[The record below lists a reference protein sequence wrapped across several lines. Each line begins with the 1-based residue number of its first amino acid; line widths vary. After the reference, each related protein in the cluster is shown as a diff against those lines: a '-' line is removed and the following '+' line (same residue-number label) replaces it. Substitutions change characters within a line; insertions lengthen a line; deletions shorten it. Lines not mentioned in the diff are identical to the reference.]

1 MSDPGRAER
10 RETVAELKRTIILDA
25 ARTVFEAEGLH
36 GASLRAIATAAGYTP
51 GAIYAYF
58 PSKEHIYAAA
68 LAESLDRLQA
78 ATEQAATTG
87 SPAERLIAA
96 GVAFFDFYDTNPRD
110 LDLGFYL
117 FRGGIRPQ
125 GLSEE
130 LNTELNAKLL
140 ATLDPVRAAAHELGA
155 TAEQARMAM
164 ADVFAH
170 ASGLLLLAHTRR
182 IALFALNA
190 RELMH
195 SHLRGLTDT
204 ESWMPSVL

>member
-10 RETVAELKRTIILDA
+10 RETVAGLKRTIILDA
-25 ARTVFEAEGLH
+25 ALAVFESEGLQ
-36 GASLRAIATAAGYTP
+36 GAGMRTIAKAAGYTP

-68 LAESLDRLQA
+68 LAESLDRLQSVTEHA
-78 ATEQAATTG
+78 ATSG

-96 GVAFFDFYDTNPRD
+96 GLAFFDFYDTRPRD

-117 FRGGIRPQ
+117 FRGGIRPH

-130 LNTELNAKLL
+130 LNAELNDKLL
-140 ATLDPVRAAAHELGA
+140 AALKPIATAAREMGA
-155 TAEQARMAM
+155 TDEEARRVT
-164 ADVFAH
+164 ADTFAH

-182 IALFALNA
+182 IGLFSLDA
-190 RELMH
+190 RDLMQ
-195 SHLRGLTDT
+195 SHLRALAIPPGNDSTA
-204 ESWMPSVL
+204 